1 MKAMYP
7 KVNTGTLSY
16 FHDFFFDVFLGLRY
30 HLFNSCWVNP
40 TILHKTVQRQAG
52 NFPSYR
58 IKSGDNDGFR
68 RIIYDD
74 FNSGSSLKCTDIP
87 AFPADD
93 LAFDIVAFNIEY
105 GHTIFD
111 DMLCSGS
118 LDGIQHNLFGL
129 LGGTQFGLIQNVFD
143 VRGSF

>member
-40 TILHKTVQRQAG
+40 TILHETVQRQAG

-74 FNSGSSLKCTDIP
+74 FNSGSSLKCPDIP
-87 AFPADD
+87 AFPPDN
-93 LAFDIVAFNIEY
+93 LALNVITFNVEY
-105 GHTIFD
+105 GHAILHC
-111 DMLCSGS
+111 MLRSCP
-118 LDGIQHNLFGL
+118 LDGI
-129 LGGTQFGLIQNVFD
+129 
-143 VRGSF
+143 